1 MSESPNQKRFKIK
14 LEDRHVF
21 KDENGKAVP
30 CMPVMTFIENSPGL
44 YAASDNTCKTKEVME
59 TYKKSDSPKNI
70 KVGLN
75 IDSTKFDNLIN
86 TLINIHPMDII
97 EASGRFVMH
106 FNFTGVG
113 DNDGFNVDISEQHD
127 FLYIFCKA
135 CKMLDDYK
143 KLPINILST
152 RNNKSIGLKVLIDN
166 GSTSRNRH
174 NTLEEK
180 YILYNA
186 KNFFAQK
193 YNLDF
198 LDLEIF
204 NNITEITDDENHL
217 TIYKNDG
224 LNALGEKIL
233 EILSEKI
240 SEITSKDIQD
250 WLLSDNLKAV
260 LIEPYTTAFKTDEK
274 KEFLDTIKEQLI
286 IKLEALKELKEKS
299 KEVIPGEIW
308 NFELP
313 QNFLTNNEQ
322 IPNNSYFA
330 PLHYMQCVFY
340 TCLYYSYSYSLYK
353 SNKSDANIKIMRK
366 TLINVLKI
374 RDDFQ
379 KESLDP
385 IYSTTGFSLEF
396 LLRMILKKNYTE
408 VLIKYVNNLY
418 KNSIETAPHVTQI
431 YFMYLKGNTIFNDGF
446 LNKHNGE
453 YLIPLKKLDELLGD
467 RNLITNENISNGK
480 GKVQD
485 ELEFF
490 TLEKS
495 VTKDELN
502 KLSASVILSSMV
514 YSNTFELIE
523 NLNFDKTKEC
533 INYLFNPVKEIIIE
547 HKEELLHAFANSF
560 NQRETF
566 SIKLYINLNVNQFID
581 FYKVVG
587 KNIFTIIASKYNS
600 LPKDN
605 KTKFINLFF
614 HLATSI
620 KEKDDKLTQDFTNDY
635 FETLKV
641 LLDSNVKDFDVIIK
655 VFSVKEIMQHENI
668 IDSSIKFFSQNH
680 IEEIINFL
688 LNSDDSDEK
697 RKFSDI
703 LNQFVNFIK
712 NEGRTRIFCALSIEH
727 FYFLYKNT
735 EIGNDIFISVQKY
748 SKIAKYSKIRKQI
761 NDKYLELFAEINK
774 YNNKFSQNFINGY
787 LESLTF
793 LLNSEFRKN
802 FINIISN
809 SSIDTIIQLNL
820 VKFITP
826 KNLKEIIDFISNPEN
841 NSSEKKEKY
850 NNILLQFIECIRNK
864 EANKIVFYELLDE
877 DFIFLSKYPEV
888 FINETQEYS
897 KFSVNNKRIIIGKYN
912 EFAKKINETN
922 KLTPDF
928 INLFFESLKILLN
941 SEFGNDFVN
950 VSHVFSIDKLIQ
962 YNVIND
968 FASFF
973 DANQLMEFINFILE
987 PKSNSSK
994 YNDILNQNIGSIK
1007 DKYIFYIL
1015 PDKYFNFLLKY
1026 PEILINAPEEYN
1038 KIPKYMGY
1046 NRKIQSKYEEI
1057 AKKIENGNKLSL
1069 NFIENFFKSLL
1080 SLLNSTFKSDFTI
1093 TFSIF
1098 SIDTLIQY
1106 EVIND
1111 FVSFFNENNLKEII
1125 DFISSPENN
1134 NSEKKEKYNNILD
1147 QFIEYIKNKK
1157 ENKILLYLLSDE
1169 NFIFISKYPEV
1180 FINDSNEISTTN
1192 KNIIFDKYN
1201 DIATKINNTANELP
1215 ETFIKNFFASLL
1227 ILLNSDWKTS
1237 FVEIFHLFSINK
1249 LIELGIINDFANFF
1263 DKEQLETIIQNYYK
1277 YKNKIQ
1283 YDKEKLEE
1291 VEMEFKRNSESN
1303 NSQSENLLNINE
1315 VEKYENK
1322 LKKITECY
1330 NKSQKEL
1337 SLYFN
1342 ILKKCTDFND
1352 KDKITICHNVCYKL
1366 SIEEFTDIY
1375 QFFGKNIFIYDI
1387 NDFEDMRHYEEYFER
1402 NYSYYK
1408 NTYQD
1413 KVTNKYIELATII
1426 SNPSNNS
1433 LPPALINN
1441 FFESLTILL
1450 KSYKSKDF
1458 IEVSYHFSPEIIF
1471 EHKDIFFSLPD
1482 FFDVKNLK
1490 RFLQYYFQSE
1500 NDEQKEKCSEILQ
1513 TFVKSFEKHDKHF
1526 FDTCYN
1532 NDLTAEEFILFYQ
1545 FTGNNIFIN
1554 EVNEI
1559 NPEYAHFYYNNKIDA
1574 QKLKNKYA
1582 KISEKFD
1589 ELPENFMNGYLNS
1602 FYVLLNS
1609 YHKSSFIEIFNSF
1622 SVKKLMQ
1629 LEVIDNFFEFL
1640 GANQF
1645 DEIIQYYNDPSN
1657 EEKEKYKNLLLQ
1669 FINQN
1674 LKQTNSPDTY
1684 NCEKIYDICYKLSAK
1699 SFIVIYQF
1707 IGNNIFKEELLKG
1720 KIPQSYFN
1728 YNYLKPIKNKCCEL
1742 IDEISISDN
1751 LPTNFI
1757 NDLSNFLKLL
1767 LEQNKNPL
1775 IICKCLLSGK
1785 FPHFQDYFEQF
1796 KQNEKEIIE
1805 TINDLPNKQFIA
1817 LYNLLG
1823 TKIFVNKDNHFF
1835 FNFVN
1840 LRKKY
1845 EKLIKELNKSN
1856 NNLPK
1861 NFIKDFFAS
1870 FLFAINKTF
1879 EIRYYSNDFKAFC
1892 NILNENFSF
1901 TTLMQY
1907 KDIIPYQNLLNFFAA
1922 DKLIEGTQY
1931 YNSLEENNPEKEK
1944 CSEVLKMFFDIIKQ
1958 DENKLINLWNC
1969 LKKSNQ
1975 ETLFN
1980 ETILQ
1985 FDRIIESH
1993 KLFGKD
1999 IFIIKINNGN
2009 NDHENRETIYE
2020 YYYYII
2026 NKIKKNP
2033 NELSP
2038 NFIED
2043 FLKILPKFYS
2053 KNKYYQ
2059 NLSNVFS
2066 FAKFIQLRNTI
2077 NLSNVIDTSMLESGL
2092 DYYHKNND
2100 YISREILQNFANS
2113 IKDDKEKISDICFKL
2128 PDEYFIRFWEFIH
2141 AILIKKE
2148 DVESSFPHDELIN
2161 KYISIASIIK
2171 IPEHNEFIMSFL
2183 KTLLSWGADATQA
2196 IMEIP
2201 FDILI
2206 EYPEISEGAFNFF
2219 NDYKF
2224 NKFVQYYFDLENNTD
2239 KKNKCHIALKQL
2251 LSTKDIYKH
2260 ILQLKPQQVIDII
2273 SEISDDEFVALVNN
2287 FYLRRENYEL
2297 YYNYYSWIGINF
2309 IKRNF
2314 KENFFWV
2321 DEKEIDDAANKIVN
2335 ENKNQ
2340 IEIYDDLK
2348 NKNKSPKKILKQ
2360 RFPFVT
2366 EKEIDDATSKI
2377 INKSDDTEKIIFDL
2391 QMKNNRNIEQFKSFS
2406 KDIIPEN
2413 IILKNILP
2421 EKTFNELTQQV
2432 SILNEL
2438 VNINSNIEEQRKS
2451 FTELNDNLNDILGK
2465 TIMYF
2470 CCMVNDIISFIP
2482 ESPLLTTIPKII
2494 VDTHEIAKNKNFP
2507 FSKKIELIYDIFNKN
2522 LIIKLLTELINS
2534 VKNLPD
2540 EKRILYFELFDFFE
2554 TETLLLDNYRAH
2566 VNLLIE
2572 NIELDKKEL
2581 NINNINENIP
2591 KMENFSDFRER

>member
-1 MSESPNQKRFKIK
+1 
-14 LEDRHVF
+14 
-21 KDENGKAVP
+21 
-30 CMPVMTFIENSPGL
+30 
-44 YAASDNTCKTKEVME
+44 
-59 TYKKSDSPKNI
+59 
-70 KVGLN
+70 
-75 IDSTKFDNLIN
+75 
-86 TLINIHPMDII
+86 
-97 EASGRFVMH
+97 
-106 FNFTGVG
+106 
-113 DNDGFNVDISEQHD
+113 
-127 FLYIFCKA
+127 
-135 CKMLDDYK
+135 
-143 KLPINILST
+143 
-152 RNNKSIGLKVLIDN
+152 
-166 GSTSRNRH
+166 
-174 NTLEEK
+174 
-180 YILYNA
+180 
-186 KNFFAQK
+186 
-193 YNLDF
+193 
-198 LDLEIF
+198 
-204 NNITEITDDENHL
+204 
-217 TIYKNDG
+217 
-224 LNALGEKIL
+224 
-233 EILSEKI
+233 
-240 SEITSKDIQD
+240 
-250 WLLSDNLKAV
+250 
-260 LIEPYTTAFKTDEK
+260 
-274 KEFLDTIKEQLI
+274 
-286 IKLEALKELKEKS
+286 
-299 KEVIPGEIW
+299 
-308 NFELP
+308 
-313 QNFLTNNEQ
+313 
-322 IPNNSYFA
+322 
-330 PLHYMQCVFY
+330 MQCVFY
-340 TCLYYSYSYSLYK
+340 TCLYYSYSYSYSYSLYK

-431 YFMYLKGNTIFNDGF
+431 YFMYLKENTIFNDGF

-761 NDKYLELFAEINK
+761 NNKYLELFAEIIK
-774 YNNKFSQNFINGY
+774 DNNKFSQNFINGY
-787 LESLTF
+787 LESLTL

-809 SSIDTIIQLNL
+809 LSIETIMERNL
-820 VKFITP
+820 VKFITK
-826 KNLKEIIDFISNPEN
+826 KNLEKIISFLSNPEN
-841 NSSEKKEKY
+841 DNNEEKEKY
-850 NNILLQFIECIRNK
+850 SNILDKFIECIKNK

-941 SEFGNDFVN
+941 SEFENDFVN

-1098 SIDTLIQY
+1098 SINTLIQY

-1192 KNIIFDKYN
+1192 KDIVFNKYYK
-1201 DIATKINNTANELP
+1201 IARKVNRKANELP
-1215 ETFIKNFFASLL
+1215 ETFIKNFFASLS

-1237 FVEIFHLFSINK
+1237 FVEIFHLFSIDK
-1249 LIELGIINDFANFF
+1249 LIELGIINDFVNFF
-1263 DKEQLETIIQNYYK
+1263 GEEQLKTIIQHYYE
-1277 YKNKIQ
+1277 YKFKIQ
-1283 YDKEKLEE
+1283 YDKEDFEE
-1291 VEMEFKRNSESN
+1291 VEAKFKKISESN
-1303 NSQSENLLNINE
+1303 NSQSENLLNTNE

-1490 RFLQYYFQSE
+1490 RFLQYYSQSE

-1554 EVNEI
+1554 ELNEI
-1559 NPEYAHFYYNNKIDA
+1559 NPEYADFRYNDKINA
-1574 QKLKNKYA
+1574 WKLKNKYA
-1582 KISEKFD
+1582 KIGEKFD
-1589 ELPENFMNGYLNS
+1589 KLPEDFTKGYLNS
-1602 FYVLLNS
+1602 FDVLLNS
-1609 YHKSSFIEIFNSF
+1609 NFKHSFIEIFNTF
-1622 SVKKLMQ
+1622 PVKKLMQ
-1629 LEVIDNFFEFL
+1629 LEVMDNFFIFL
-1640 GANQF
+1640 GAKQF
-1645 DEIIQYYNDPSN
+1645 DEIIQYYNDSSN

-1720 KIPQSYFN
+1720 EIPQSYFN

-1805 TINDLPNKQFIA
+1805 TINDLPNEQFIA

-1901 TTLMQY
+1901 ATLMQY
-1907 KDIIPYQNLLNFFAA
+1907 KDIIPYQNLLKFF
-1922 DKLIEGTQY
+1922 DGNKLIEGTQY

-1969 LKKSNQ
+1969 LKKPNQ
-1975 ETLFN
+1975 ETLF
-1980 ETILQ
+1980 
-1985 FDRIIESH
+1985 IESH

-2113 IKDDKEKISDICFKL
+2113 IKDNIEKIISICFGL
-2128 PDEYFIRFWEFIH
+2128 SNENFIRFWKFTNT
-2141 AILIKKE
+2141 ILIKK
-2148 DVESSFPHDELIN
+2148 DDTISNFLSYELDKVID
-2161 KYISIASIIK
+2161 KYASIARTIK
-2171 IPEHNEFIMSFL
+2171 IPEHNEFIMSFCE
-2183 KTLLSWGADATQA
+2183 TLLSWGADAAQA

-2219 NDYKF
+2219 SDYKF

-2314 KENFFWV
+2314 KENFFWI

-2377 INKSDDTEKIIFDL
+2377 INKSGDTGEIIFDL
-2391 QMKNNRNIEQFKSFS
+2391 QMKNNKNIEQFQSFS
-2406 KDIIPEN
+2406 EN
-2413 IILKNILP
+2413 AILKSLLP

-2432 SILNEL
+2432 STFNEL
-2438 VNINSNIEEQRKS
+2438 IENNSNIEEQRKS
-2451 FTELNDNLNDILGK
+2451 FMELNNNSNDILGK

-2470 CCMVNDIISFIP
+2470 CCMINAIISFI
-2482 ESPLLTTIPKII
+2482 SASLLLAIIPKII
-2494 VDTHEIAKNKNFP
+2494 VEANNIIRNENLTFTEKTK
-2507 FSKKIELIYDIFNKN
+2507 SIYNIFA
-2522 LIIKLLTELINS
+2522 KLLIPQLLREYISINHLPTEETN
-2534 VKNLPD
+2534 
-2540 EKRILYFELFDFFE
+2540 LYFNFCNFLEMG
-2554 TETLLLDNYRAH
+2554 TLSMDNYRAH

-2572 NIELDKKEL
+2572 NI
-2581 NINNINENIP
+2581 IGRSIP
-2591 KMENFSDFRER
+2591 KMEIYSDFRER